1 MVSSAVSQPLG
12 GRAVGYVVTRD
23 PAPIGDDT
31 TGTAAE
37 GARAAKDS
45 GGVVDWGD
53 EAGWTADEAVTR
65 LFATQY
71 RPLVRLATLLLH
83 DAGLAEEITQDAF
96 VGLHERWGRL
106 RDPQRAVAYLRQSV
120 VNRAR
125 SALRHRGVVDRFLR
139 RQSEPATASSAESA
153 VIDAHDHAAVLA
165 AVRLL
170 PARQREALALRYYL
184 DLTEA
189 QTAEAMG
196 VSEGAVKSHTFRALT
211 ALRRH
216 LRGAP

>member
-1 MVSSAVSQPLG
+1 MVSSAVTQPWG
-12 GRAVGYVVTRD
+12 GRAVVRVPTRD
-23 PAPIGDDT
+23 PVAASQTDD
-31 TGTAAE
+31 
-37 GARAAKDS
+37 
-45 GGVVDWGD
+45 WLD
-53 EAGWTADEAVTR
+53 ESNWTADEAVTR

-83 DAGLAEEITQDAF
+83 DVGLAEELTQDAF

-125 SALRHRGVVDRFLR
+125 SALRHRSVVDRFLR
-139 RQSEPATASSAESA
+139 RQPEPTTVPSAEATA
-153 VIDAHDHAAVLA
+153 IDAHEHAVVLS

-170 PARQREALALRYYL
+170 PTRQREALVLRYYL
-184 DLTEA
+184 DLSEA

-196 VSEGAVKSHTFRALT
+196 LSEGAVKSHTFRALT

-216 LRGAP
+216 LGGAR

>member
-1 MVSSAVSQPLG
+1 MVGVHGLCLFFDRYVAVVSP
-12 GRAVGYVVTRD
+12 D
-23 PAPIGDDT
+23 PVM
-31 TGTAAE
+31 
-37 GARAAKDS
+37 GARP
-45 GGVVDWGD
+45 
-53 EAGWTADEAVTR
+53 GWPGDEAVTR

-96 VGLHERWGRL
+96 VGVHERWGRL

-139 RQSEPATASSAESA
+139 RQSEPATASSAEAA

-165 AVRLL
+165 AV
-170 PARQREALALRYYL
+170 
-184 DLTEA
+184 
-189 QTAEAMG
+189 
-196 VSEGAVKSHTFRALT
+196 
-211 ALRRH
+211 
-216 LRGAP
+216 